1 MGILKRVRDGLGIM
15 LAVAVKELIQFRRY
29 PSWVI
34 AVFIWPLLFPI
45 MSVFSARALAGP
57 EGQALHAFAAL
68 SGTTDYTGYIIVG
81 LVMWM
86 WLNMTL
92 WTLGSYMRSEQ
103 MRGTLEATWLCP
115 VSRLGVLLGA
125 TCSQLLISMVNLTV
139 SLIAF
144 RYIWGF
150 RIVGNL
156 GLTALL
162 FILSAAAVY
171 GLGIAFAS
179 LVMWVKEANAM
190 VFLVRGLFMVFCG
203 MTYPLAVLPGWMR
216 IVSRG
221 LPLTYSIDGI
231 RAVALAGAGLADVM
245 GHIAA
250 LAAFAVVTLVA
261 GFVAFRWTER
271 RVLRTGALGHH

>member
-92 WTLGSYMRSEQ
+92 WTLGSFMRSEQ
-103 MRGTLEATWLCP
+103 IRGTLEATWLCP

-150 RIVGNL
+150 RIVGDL

-261 GFVAFRWTER
+261 GFVAFRWTEC